1 MFTHI
6 LLPTDGSELSL
17 RAVDI
22 GIELAARYGAQV
34 HAIHVLHPFQGVVQ
48 TMHAAPLAIEAED
61 GSAATRAGQLLAEVQ
76 RRAEA
81 AGVAC
86 DGKYVSD
93 PRPYVAIVSAA
104 RQWHCDLIVM
114 GSHGRSGLAR
124 LLAGSETQK
133 VTTNCSV
140 PVLVC
145 H

>member
-1 MFTHI
+1 MFQRI
-6 LLPTDGSELSL
+6 LLPTDGSDLSL

-22 GIELAARYGAQV
+22 GIELAARCGAEV
-34 HAIHVLHPFQGVVQ
+34 RALHVLHPVQGVVQ
-48 TMHAAPLAIEAED
+48 TMHASPLATDVDDDGAAE
-61 GSAATRAGQLLAEVQ
+61 RAERYLAEVK

-86 DGKYVSD
+86 EGHCTVD
-93 PRPYVAIVSAA
+93 PRPWIAIVCAA
-104 RQWHCDLIVM
+104 RHWHCDLIVM

-133 VTTNCSV
+133 VTTSSSI